1 MAGTCTFCGII
12 AGDIPAEIVH
22 SDEHVVA
29 FLDISQATR
38 GHTLVVPRE
47 HCRDLTDIGPDRAG
61 LLMRGAVHTADLL
74 RRALEPGGMNI
85 WHATGAT
92 AWQSVFHFHLH
103 LLPRYAT
110 DDLRQ
115 AWTHR
120 ELPLSSLAPLA
131 DQIRTAAEQRPAQS

>member
-1 MAGTCTFCGII
+1 MAMAGTCTFCGIV
-12 AGDIPAEIVH
+12 AGQIPAEIVY

-38 GHTLVVPRE
+38 GHTLVVPRR

-61 LLMRGAVHTADLL
+61 LLMQGAVHTAALL

-85 WHATGAT
+85 WHATGPT
-92 AWQSVFHFHLH
+92 AWQTVFHFHLH
-103 LLPRYAT
+103 LLPRYSPE
-110 DDLRQ
+110 DLRQ

-131 DQIRTAAEQRPAQS
+131 DRIRAAAAS

>member
-1 MAGTCTFCGII
+1 MTGTCTFCGIV
-12 AGDIPAEIVH
+12 AGEIPAEIVY

-61 LLMRGAVHTADLL
+61 RLMQGAVHTAALL

-85 WHATGAT
+85 WHATGPT
-92 AWQSVFHFHLH
+92 AWQTVFHFHLH
-103 LLPRYAT
+103 LLPRYT
-110 DDLRQ
+110 PEDLRQ

-120 ELPLSSLAPLA
+120 ELSLSSLSPLA
-131 DQIRTAAEQRPAQS
+131 DHIRIAAAS